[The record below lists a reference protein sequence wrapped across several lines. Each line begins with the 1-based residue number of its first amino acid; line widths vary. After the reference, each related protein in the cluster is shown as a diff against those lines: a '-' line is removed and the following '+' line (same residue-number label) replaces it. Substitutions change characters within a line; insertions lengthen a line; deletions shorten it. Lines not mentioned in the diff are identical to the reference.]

1 MPGNNRNRKSIK
13 GNENE
18 SRTGNKKKE
27 KEGYK
32 KLPDN
37 PKNSPDES
45 ISTRDDTA
53 NGIYSRTGKRDE
65 DIDNKK
71 TRGGR

>member
-1 MPGNNRNRKSIK
+1 MPGNNRNRNSNK

-18 SRTGNKKKE
+18 SRTGKKKKE
-27 KEGYK
+27 TDGYK

-37 PKNSPDES
+37 PNNPPDES
-45 ISTRDDTA
+45 VSTRDDTA

-65 DIDNKK
+65 DIDNED

>member
-1 MPGNNRNRKSIK
+1 MTRHRHGIK
-13 GNENE
+13 GNEEEN
-18 SRTGNKKKE
+18 RTGNKNPVPA
-27 KEGYK
+27 GSR

-37 PKNSPDES
+37 PKRRSDES

-53 NGIYSRTGKRDE
+53 NGKYSRTKKRDE
-65 DIDNKK
+65 DIDNDN

>member
-1 MPGNNRNRKSIK
+1 MPNRNRNSEKDSDKKS
-13 GNENE
+13 
-18 SRTGNKKKE
+18 STGKKDNA
-27 KEGYK
+27 GYK

-37 PKNSPDES
+37 PKNRPDES

-53 NGIYSRTGKRDE
+53 NGKYSRTGKRDE
-65 DIDNKK
+65 DIDNDN

>member
-1 MPGNNRNRKSIK
+1 MPNSDRNRNSQK

-37 PKNSPDES
+37 PKNAPDKS
-45 ISTRDDTA
+45 ISTADNTA
-53 NGIYSRTGKRDE
+53 SGIYSRTNKRDE
-65 DIDNKK
+65 DIDNDD